1 MKLYTRFAGLVKNK
15 GQNKGQNKGVNK
27 GVKSGGKVSNGRIG
41 L

>member
-15 GQNKGQNKGVNK
+15 GQNKGVKK